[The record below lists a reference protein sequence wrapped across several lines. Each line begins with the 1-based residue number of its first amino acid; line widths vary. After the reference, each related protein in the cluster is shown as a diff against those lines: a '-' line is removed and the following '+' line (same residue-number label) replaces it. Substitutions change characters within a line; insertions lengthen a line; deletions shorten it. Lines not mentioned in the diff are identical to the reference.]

1 MLASSDTLAI
11 LAAASRLARTASSAA
26 VIAWSAGVLLLDVGI
41 RRTSFA
47 AGPAE
52 APTSSLKD
60 DTAFGPGEGVSVA
73 AEVRD
78 VLVRYLSG

>member
-26 VIAWSAGVLLLDVGI
+26 LIAWSAGVLLLDVGI

-47 AGPAE
+47 ARPAE

-60 DTAFGPGEGVSVA
+60 DSAFGPGKGVSVGT
-73 AEVRD
+73 EVRGVFD
-78 VLVRYLSG
+78 P